1 MSYKLEGFKVA
12 QMHFVTGR
20 QSAFRGKTL
29 LRPPVQILSDSAQT
43 PKYLRKEKNRD
54 SYSFCAPKNT
64 TVQGRLFTEP
74 GSGLRPRF
82 FFYIQD
88 WKNHS

>member
-20 QSAFRGKTL
+20 QSAFWRKTL
-29 LRPPVQILSDSAQT
+29 LRPPVQILSDSVQT

-54 SYSFCAPKNT
+54 SYSFCGPKNT
-64 TVQGRLFTEP
+64 TVQGRLFADP
-74 GSGLRPRF
+74 GSGLRARF
-82 FFYIQD
+82 L
-88 WKNHS
+88 